1 MEDPGRGVGPRVGEL
16 FQQAVQAQLKEQQAQ
31 RESIAEFSRRLE
43 ISERLMTD
51 GLGAIAKVLNAS
63 EHALEHLADRMNR
76 LEEAVKA
83 APSSP
88 DHEFSAAALNRIEAA
103 ETVLAERIAALD
115 PGKQLR
121 ALDERM
127 AALEGALT
135 KGLDPGKQLGGI
147 EQRMAALEATLTK
160 GLDPGKQ
167 LGAIEQRMAGLEATV
182 TEKLEAVWHSVSG
195 GVEMLAKNMEMAGER
210 YSEALEEARLSRE
223 MMRTRLTDL
232 EGSVRSFEEQTSQ
245 HMVELRDAHAA
256 NEAHLVELR
265 GATAATESQLVELRD
280 ASAATEAQLVELRDA
295 SVAAEA
301 GILERIILESQTVAT
316 HFETVRP
323 AVEAAANAAPELE
336 TTLNELRE
344 LAERVAEADTGETGP
359 YSAEDL
365 LAPMESDEGNPL
377 FQPPEETPIPE
388 RRFWGR
394 DR

>member
-1 MEDPGRGVGPRVGEL
+1 MEDQSGRGAGPRVGEL

-63 EHALEHLADRMNR
+63 EHALEHLAERLTR

-88 DHEFSAAALNRIEAA
+88 DHEFSEAALNRIEAA
-103 ETVLAERIAALD
+103 ETVLAERIA
-115 PGKQLR
+115 
-121 ALDERM
+121 
-127 AALEGALT
+127 
-135 KGLDPGKQLGGI
+135 
-147 EQRMAALEATLTK
+147 

-167 LGAIEQRMAGLEATV
+167 LGALEQRMAALEAALTQRSDPGKQLGAIDQRMAALEATV
-182 TEKLEAVWHSVSG
+182 SEKLEAVWHSVSG

-210 YSEALEEARLSRE
+210 YSDALEEARLSRE

-232 EGSVRSFEEQTSQ
+232 EGSVRNFEEQTSQ
-245 HMVELRDAHAA
+245 HMVELRDAHVTT
-256 NEAHLVELR
+256 EAHLVELR
-265 GATAATESQLVELRD
+265 GATAATESQLTELRD

-365 LAPMESDEGNPL
+365 LAPLESDEGNPL